1 MAEKV
6 RHRRGKVY
14 PVWNR
19 TYSEELGVDVARI
32 VGYRMEFPSGV
43 VGPTRATVAQ
53 ARQDR
58 ETG

>member
-32 VGYRMEFPSGV
+32 VGYRLELPGGAT
-43 VGPTRATVAQ
+43 GPVRRTVAE
-53 ARQDR
+53 ARADR
-58 ETG
+58 VE